1 MSDPRYPIGKVQ
13 LTGALSV
20 GDRAD
25 AIRRIAAL
33 PDALHAA
40 VRGLDATQLATPYRA
55 GGWTLRQ
62 VVHHI
67 ADSHVN
73 SYVRHKLTIT
83 EANPPIKNYDENAWA
98 SLADANGPIGGSL
111 LLITAIHDRWAQC
124 LRSLAPKDF
133 ARTCEHSVAGP
144 MTLDDLVALYA
155 WHGEHHVAHITTF
168 RRSRG
173 W

>member
-1 MSDPRYPIGKVQ
+1 MNDPRYPIGKVT
-13 LTGALSV
+13 LTGALSAA
-20 GDRAD
+20 DRAD

-33 PDALHAA
+33 PDALHVA
-40 VRGLDATQLATPYRA
+40 VRGLDATQLATPYRS

-83 EANPPIKNYDENAWA
+83 EVDPPIKNYEEGAWA
-98 SLADANGPIGGSL
+98 NLADANGPIGGSL
-111 LLITAIHDRWAQC
+111 LLITAIHDRWVQC
-124 LRSLAPKDF
+124 LRSLAPEAF
-133 ARTCEHSVAGP
+133 ARTCRHSVAGP

-168 RRSRG
+168 RSRQG